1 MDTRVGYPSEHLA
14 GNTQESV
21 SSPMFAT
28 SVGLLM
34 NALEGIVINEE
45 KDEDENGERTNLENE
60 KSKNDYSN
68 KRKSI
73 LDRFGE
79 KLKEFLDNA

>member
-1 MDTRVGYPSEHLA
+1 MDQGQNHVT
-14 GNTQESV
+14 ESLLQANPT
-21 SSPMFAT
+21 SFAT
-28 SVGLLM
+28 VSGVEQQNLK
-34 NALEGIVINEE
+34 ATKHSKRIETEE
-45 KDEDENGERTNLENE
+45 KKEPTEENE
-60 KSKNDYSN
+60 IAAEVTI

>member
-34 NALEGIVINEE
+34 NALVE
-45 KDEDENGERTNLENE
+45 KLLMKLKMKLILEN
-60 KSKNDYSN
+60 KNSEN
-68 KRKSI
+68 ENLQRCFKKRKSI
-73 LDRFGE
+73 LTDW
-79 KLKEFLDNA
+79 

>member
-34 NALEGIVINEE
+34 NAL
-45 KDEDENGERTNLENE
+45 DA
-60 KSKNDYSN
+60 KSS
-68 KRKSI
+68 SSQ
-73 LDRFGE
+73 
-79 KLKEFLDNA
+79 